1 VSNPYEAP
9 RGDAPPPTAEGGRV
23 PARSMGVVTATSLVV
38 ASMVGTGVFTTT
50 GLLVASIPSATGIL
64 LCWAVAGLLA
74 LSGALAYAELGAAHA
89 ASGGEYLFLSR
100 LIHPSLGFLSA
111 FTSLIV
117 GFAAPLAAI
126 AWAFGEYLSV
136 LVPALSPRIAGAAL
150 ILIMSLLNAL
160 RVEIGTRFQDASTI
174 GKVLLIVAFIVA
186 GAFAA
191 ESAHLGGGPATLPI
205 VASPGFAVGLLWTSF
220 SYTGWN
226 AAAYVAGE
234 VRQPART
241 LPIAL
246 VGGTLLVTLLYVG
259 LNAVFLASAPLEAL
273 AGQIKV
279 GHVAAEHLFGPRGAR
294 WLSAIIA
301 LGLVSTVGAVAITGP
316 RIYEAVGHDYPALSF
331 LARRDA
337 DGGPRNAIA
346 IQAAIA
352 LVMLFTSSFDG
363 LLLYIGFTLSIFGAL
378 TVAAVFVLRSRGLPR
393 PYSMLGYPVTPVLYI
408 GLALWMIIAGLIEA
422 PVTALYGFGTL
433 ALGVAVY
440 VLAGKRRA

>member
-1 VSNPYEAP
+1 M
-9 RGDAPPPTAEGGRV
+9 TT
-23 PARSMGVVTATSLVV
+23 RSMGVVTATSLVV

-64 LCWAVAGLLA
+64 LCWGVAGLLA

-89 ASGGEYLFLSR
+89 ESGGEYLFLSR
-100 LIHPSLGFLSA
+100 LLHPSLGFLSA

-117 GFAAPLAAI
+117 GFSAPLAAI

-136 LVPALSPRIAGAAL
+136 LAPGLSPRLAGAVL
-150 ILIMSLLNAL
+150 IVLMSLLNTL
-160 RVEIGTRFQDASTI
+160 RVELGTRLQNATTI
-174 GKVLLIVAFIVA
+174 GKILLIVVFIAA
-186 GAFAA
+186 GALAA
-191 ESAHLGGGPATLPI
+191 DSAHLAGGPSPVRLL
-205 VASPGFAVGLLWTSF
+205 VSPGFAVGLLWSSF

-234 VRQPART
+234 VKQPERV

-246 VGGTLLVTLLYVG
+246 IGGTLLVTLLYVG

-279 GHVAAEHLFGPRGAR
+279 GHVAAEHLFGARGAR

-316 RIYEAVGHDYPALSF
+316 RIYEAVGRDYPALSF
-331 LARRDA
+331 LAHRDRG
-337 DGGPRNAIA
+337 GGPRNAIA

-378 TVAAVFVLRSRGLPR
+378 SVGAVFVLRARGLPR
-393 PYSMLGYPVTPVLYI
+393 PYSMPGYPVTPLCYI
-408 GLALWMIIAGLIEA
+408 ALALWMIVAGLIEA
-422 PVTALYGFGTL
+422 PVTAFYGFATL
-433 ALGVAVY
+433 AVGAVVY
-440 VLAGKRRA
+440 VLAGKRRGKDARLLEDERS